1 MTDSPTT
8 DHGQRT
14 TDNFT
19 LEIRHGFDAPA
30 KTGLR
35 FSRDLH
41 QSPRLFAEL
50 RGDRRGADLS
60 SLATVHKHMQTLEK
74 KGLHPPR
81 LQPKPLG
88 GSGGHSRFRALR
100 ARRRFK
106 PFGRPRQAADDGE
119 HHPRYSPRRDGASQV
134 LGNMEF
140 PLLGRIAAGQPVEA
154 IPNAETFSFGDFTGG
169 RGNLFVLRVK
179 GDSMVDDHICNGDYI
194 LVEGAQTAD
203 NGEIVVALIEGT
215 DATLKRFFREPNGKV
230 RLQPANAQ
238 MDPIL
243 VPARDVKIQGRVVG
257 VLRKY

>member
-1 MTDSPTT
+1 MALTRRQKQVFDFLVSFINRQGYSPSFEEI
-8 DHGQRT
+8 GAG
-14 TDNFT
+14 
-19 LEIRHGFDAPA
+19 LE
-30 KTGLR
+30 
-35 FSRDLH
+35 
-41 QSPRLFAEL
+41 
-50 RGDRRGADLS
+50 LS

-74 KGLHPPR
+74 KGFIR
-81 LQPKPLG
+81 RGYNQ
-88 GSGGHSRFRALR
+88 SRSVEVVAIPASVPFSKTAV
-100 ARRRFK
+100 K
-106 PFGRPRQAADDGE
+106 PFGRPKTTDDDGS
-119 HHPRYSPRRDGASQV
+119 HQATLAPLATLMPSQV

-154 IPNAETFSFGDFTGG
+154 IPNTETFSFGDFTGG

-179 GDSMVDDHICNGDYI
+179 GDSMVDDHICSGDYI